1 MDDLGEDREARLL
14 YVGQRLPSLLWA
26 ALGGLGIILLV
37 FSYLIGMENRRLHLL
52 VVAALAGGIVLV
64 LFMIGELDRPFGASF
79 RVGPEPFEL
88 VLDDLDVN
96 YRR

>member
-64 LFMIGELDRPFGASF
+64 LFMIGELDRPFGEKPQ
-79 RVGPEPFEL
+79 VGPEPFEL